1 MLIYYCYY
9 VTLRFQHFFII
20 SASDQRKAKASLIR
34 IPASLINT
42 KAYIKADSLISL
54 MLERFYII
62 KYLVDSQ
69 YKREY
74 YFIMN

>member
-9 VTLRFQHFFII
+9 VTLLFQHFLLSPI
-20 SASDQRKAKASLIR
+20 SDQRKAKASLIR
-34 IPASLINT
+34 IPASLKNT
-42 KAYIKADSLISL
+42 KAYSTADSLISL